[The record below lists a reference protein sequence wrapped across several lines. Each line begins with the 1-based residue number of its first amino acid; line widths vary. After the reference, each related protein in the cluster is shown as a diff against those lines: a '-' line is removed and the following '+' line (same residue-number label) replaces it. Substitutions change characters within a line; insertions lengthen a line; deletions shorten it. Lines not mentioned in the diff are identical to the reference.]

1 MITYTP
7 LAAPPF
13 RECDANDFC
22 TVSEMHGIR
31 TVGIFICFCRGFGM
45 VCCDCVGGGTD
56 KDFGTDLGHAIGA
69 KFGLVDGE
77 LDIEVEDRRRLDAV
91 DSGDTSDG
99 GKWTRVSSEV
109 AEK

>member
-7 LAAPPF
+7 LTAPTF
-13 RECDANDFC
+13 RECYADNFC
-22 TVSEMHGIR
+22 TVSKMEG
-31 TVGIFICFCRGFGM
+31 VGAVGVFECFCRGFRM

-56 KDFGTDLGHAIGA
+56 KDFRTNFGHAVGA
-69 KFGLVDGE
+69 KFGFMDCE
-77 LDIEVEDRRRLDAV
+77 LDIEVEDRRWLDAV
-91 DSGDTSDG
+91 DSGDTSDR